1 MVSHL
6 MNTLLWVLQILGA
19 LMYAASGTMK
29 VFMFDKISGD
39 HSEPYREKP
48 GPRSASSNY
57 SASSD

>member
-1 MVSHL
+1 